1 MLDKLSREKR
11 RKILLIA
18 GIACIVIGLLLTVLL
33 ILSGYCDCANRYLND
48 LDGFGY
54 KYDSV
59 WDCFTE
65 CSTGLILVSL
75 FLGSLPFSLGCYL
88 LINR

>member
-1 MLDKLSREKR
+1 MLDKLSGEKR
-11 RKILLIA
+11 RRVLLIA
-18 GIACIVIGLLLTVLL
+18 GIACIVIGLLLAFLL
-33 ILSGYCDCANRYLND
+33 ILDGYCDCANRYLND
-48 LDGFGY
+48 LDGFGH

-65 CSTGLILVSL
+65 RSTGLILVSL
-75 FLGSLPFSLGCYL
+75 FIGTLPFSLGCYL